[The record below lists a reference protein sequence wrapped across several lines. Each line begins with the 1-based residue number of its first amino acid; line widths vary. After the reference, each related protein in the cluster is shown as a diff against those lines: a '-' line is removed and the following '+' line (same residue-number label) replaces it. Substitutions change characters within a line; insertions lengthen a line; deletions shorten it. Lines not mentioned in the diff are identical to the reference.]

1 MQTKVKFLIVFA
13 IILLAICLLN
23 VNEVRATEVNEEYLN
38 NLVNLLPDSINLDIP
53 ESQFDQVTDLS
64 LDKIKQIKDEFDMA
78 FDFSLIYDFFSN
90 IFGLFMFSFGFNS
103 SLNKK
108 IPEVFEGDLKSN

>member
-1 MQTKVKFLIVFA
+1 MERST
-13 IILLAICLLN
+13 
-23 VNEVRATEVNEEYLN
+23 YG
-38 NLVNLLPDSINLDIP
+38 
-53 ESQFDQVTDLS
+53 LS
-64 LDKIKQIKDEFDMA
+64 LDIDVKDSTDRQNAFFVVVVENTQQVVDEFDMA

-108 IPEVFEGDLKSN
+108 IPEVFEGDLKSK